1 MTTDHENSPVEGDS
15 EGQLR
20 TFVDD
25 PIEAGCEV
33 FQAVRE
39 NPDVNVDSYV
49 VALSGGHDSSTALR
63 FALQAPQI
71 TVEEAVHIDTGTGL
85 TLTEEYVI
93 ALCQQW
99 GVDLTII
106 GGQDVREGPEI
117 TFSKQRKETVDVGLN
132 ESLTLVPAEESD
144 ITIRRL
150 PFRRP
155 HESYPYL
162 VRTFGFPGDHP
173 SAHNGMWQNLK
184 DKILSRYERH
194 KEEEVAFISGV
205 RIHESETRYENIPE
219 TGWGEVN
226 GSLWLSP
233 LYQFTDEDLAAYRAA
248 HDIPTNDAYDI
259 LHASGE
265 CLCGAFADRYNLPA
279 IAAIEPATAEL
290 IYRLEYDCLDLAAR
304 GEIREERVL
313 WAHGSLS
320 PGEYEAYTGD
330 QQRLTCAD
338 CEKQCSGPYNPNEVD
353 RALSPAEHVL
363 KTTSLHEY
371 WNRTFYCGVCDIVTT
386 DPYGHR
392 RDVHPFDAETGPAAD
407 WDMRMIDPAAS
418 DRCDHPIS
426 EPNGWNLHVNQLVT
440 DKSKA
445 AIQEHRFYYEDYA
458 LSHCNSHDHSWTP
471 HQGGPSRVC
480 EDCGAYYPRDV
491 SLDNQPVLAGPETN
505 KPAFEDTQPEQYTLE
520 AF

>member
-155 HESYPYL
+155 HES
-162 VRTFGFPGDHP
+162 
-173 SAHNGMWQNLK
+173 
-184 DKILSRYERH
+184 
-194 KEEEVAFISGV
+194 
-205 RIHESETRYENIPE
+205 
-219 TGWGEVN
+219 
-226 GSLWLSP
+226 
-233 LYQFTDEDLAAYRAA
+233 
-248 HDIPTNDAYDI
+248 
-259 LHASGE
+259 
-265 CLCGAFADRYNLPA
+265 
-279 IAAIEPATAEL
+279 
-290 IYRLEYDCLDLAAR
+290 
-304 GEIREERVL
+304 
-313 WAHGSLS
+313 
-320 PGEYEAYTGD
+320 
-330 QQRLTCAD
+330 
-338 CEKQCSGPYNPNEVD
+338 
-353 RALSPAEHVL
+353 
-363 KTTSLHEY
+363 
-371 WNRTFYCGVCDIVTT
+371 
-386 DPYGHR
+386 
-392 RDVHPFDAETGPAAD
+392 
-407 WDMRMIDPAAS
+407 
-418 DRCDHPIS
+418 
-426 EPNGWNLHVNQLVT
+426 
-440 DKSKA
+440 
-445 AIQEHRFYYEDYA
+445 
-458 LSHCNSHDHSWTP
+458 
-471 HQGGPSRVC
+471 
-480 EDCGAYYPRDV
+480 
-491 SLDNQPVLAGPETN
+491 
-505 KPAFEDTQPEQYTLE
+505 
-520 AF
+520 